1 MKLKEIIPLLPKYDC
16 NNAYGKK
23 GEIKGVIFSYKNG
36 GNLSYKELSQELI
49 DNTMVEGISPVG
61 SAYRSHC
68 NLKLW
73 LSCIDIRENNIN
85 DYIDEI
91 EKKVEVAINE

>member
-1 MKLKEIIPLLPKYDC
+1 MKLEDIIPLLPKYDC

-23 GEIKGVIFSYKNG
+23 GEVKGIIFSYKNG

-49 DNTMVEGISPVG
+49 DNTIVEEIRPIG
-61 SAYRSHC
+61 SAYGNHC

-73 LSCIDIRENNIN
+73 LSCIDIREREEN
-85 DYIDEI
+85 
-91 EKKVEVAINE
+91 